1 MAIIT
6 IPTSRVALGFHL
18 CGQGAVLSGSIPPSP
33 YAFFSDVIWPGV
45 AEVQYNPDP
54 SFLASND
61 QTIDVSGFGNSLF
74 FNFPTGSNLGG
85 GIQAFMANLESYNY
99 GEIKIS
105 NARRTAHTNY
115 TSPYVS
121 NCGTFN
127 PRNLNGVVSF
137 GDGGVGRF
145 EIYWDY
151 ETYYPGGFELTIN
164 SKVFGGKIGF
174 YRGVSEVCGLTGTD
188 LNLDQNFKINGN
200 GPDGTPV
207 GAFNTYRN
215 DGAAQT
221 DLVITIPWKD
231 ILAVEAI
238 FVYFIEGDPI

>member
-1 MAIIT
+1 MAIVT
-6 IPTSRVALGFHL
+6 VPTSFVALGFHL
-18 CGQGAVLSGSIPPSP
+18 SGQGAVLSGSATP
-33 YAFFSDVIWPGV
+33 YAFFGDVVWPDI
-45 AEVQYNPDP
+45 AAIQYNPDP
-54 SFLASND
+54 TNSPND
-61 QTIDVSGFGNSLF
+61 QTVGIDGFGNSLF
-74 FNFPTGSNLGG
+74 FTFPTGSNLGG
-85 GIQAFMANLESYNY
+85 GIQAFMADLEASNY
-99 GEIKIS
+99 GEIKIP
-105 NARRTAHTNY
+105 NARRSAHTNY

-127 PRNLNGVVSF
+127 PRNLSGVVSF

-151 ETYYPGGFELTIN
+151 ETYYPSGFELVVN

-174 YRGVSEVCGLTGTD
+174 YRGVSDVCGLTGTQ
-188 LNLDQNFKINGN
+188 LTLAENFKINGN

-207 GAFNTYRN
+207 TSLNSYIN
-215 DGAAQT
+215 DGGAQT
-221 DLVITIPWKD
+221 DLSIFIPWKD